1 MLLLLAL
8 AVLARLLVVVLLEVV
23 WEPLPAAVGAVVEQG
38 RQLLWLPRQ
47 LLQRLVS
54 CLSQAGH
61 CLGQP
66 PQ

>member
-8 AVLARLLVVVLLEVV
+8 AVLARLLVMLLEVV
-23 WEPLPAAVGAVVEQG
+23 WEPLTAAVGAVVEQG

-54 CLSQAGH
+54 CLAQAGH
-61 CLGQP
+61 CLAQP